1 MIISYNKLWE
11 KLNAKNITKE
21 ELAKLLRLRK
31 QTIIELEN
39 NQKVCHTV
47 LNKLANFFNCIVED
61 LMDKHKEK

>member
-47 LNKLANFFNCIVED
+47 LNKLANFFNCNVED
-61 LMDKHKEK
+61 IIDRKK